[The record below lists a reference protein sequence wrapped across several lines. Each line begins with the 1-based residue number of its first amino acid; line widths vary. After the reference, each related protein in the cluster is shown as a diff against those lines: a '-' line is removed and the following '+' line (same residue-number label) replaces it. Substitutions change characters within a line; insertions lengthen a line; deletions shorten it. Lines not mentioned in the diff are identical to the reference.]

1 MGSKPQLSAADLAML
16 TLRQVDGGHISMGQL
31 HDLILDMARITAQ
44 CCGTHSAESE
54 AMDMACD
61 AIDPELDDP
70 IDPEYVSQ
78 CLNFARVAAERSA
91 DKEAAQATAD
101 SIALHADMRAAAI
114 VEARRQA

>member
-1 MGSKPQLSAADLAML
+1 MGHKELSAADLAML
-16 TLRQVDGGHISMGQL
+16 TLRQVDGGHINMAQL

-44 CCGTHSAESE
+44 CAGSLSAVSE

-61 AIDPELDDP
+61 ATDPAFDDP
-70 IDPEYVSQ
+70 IDPAHVKQ
-78 CLNFARVAAERSA
+78 CMGFAAQAADKEA

-101 SIALHADMRAAAI
+101 SIALHRDMHAASI

>member
-1 MGSKPQLSAADLAML
+1 MGSKPHLSAADLAML
-16 TLRQVDGGHISMGQL
+16 TLRQVDGGHINMAQL
-31 HDLILDMARITAQ
+31 HDLICDMARITAQ

-61 AIDPELDDP
+61 ATDPTFDDP
-70 IDPEYVSQ
+70 IDPAHVNQ
-78 CLNFARVAAERSA
+78 CLNFARVAAERAA

-101 SIALHADMRAAAI
+101 SIALHADMRAASI